1 MSFGV
6 YAPFTFFVGE
16 GVPAVSLVCE
26 GTICVGDASWVG
38 GELARTGARVL
49 VGVLVAAACEFRG
62 ALRAAG
68 LVMARPSG
76 VGLVISPV
84 LLVGGLGR
92 RRWLGFGAISE
103 GWVTGLSGLAFLAPP
118 PVNASSVPWAL
129 WELWD
134 SDVSYAG
141 EFR

>member
-1 MSFGV
+1 
-6 YAPFTFFVGE
+6 
-16 GVPAVSLVCE
+16 
-26 GTICVGDASWVG
+26 
-38 GELARTGARVL
+38 
-49 VGVLVAAACEFRG
+49 
-62 ALRAAG
+62 
-68 LVMARPSG
+68 MARPSG